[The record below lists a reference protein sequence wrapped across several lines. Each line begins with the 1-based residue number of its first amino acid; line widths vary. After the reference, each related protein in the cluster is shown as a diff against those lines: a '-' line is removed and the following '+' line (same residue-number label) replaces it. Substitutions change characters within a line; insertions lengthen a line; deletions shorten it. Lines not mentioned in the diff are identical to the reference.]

1 MRILWCIGKCFCSRY
16 LRISCLNPNRIVLD
30 RLAVEEAMLL
40 RHRNVVV
47 AFPGIEMIDE
57 QQTICPSKRL
67 ALNNLI
73 GNRRIRNIFLTLD
86 SRANRFHDGFQGFHA
101 ADKRTGPCYF
111 GLVHHELAPG
121 NSGYQTVAN
130 RLDIARGQRAFHSD
144 RLETPRIYTPA
155 TRNGSLDVNRQC
167 IRSFGNVQLA
177 VSRRNAVFV
186 FHADSAVL
194 FHAGCVDGL
203 D

>member
-1 MRILWCIGKCFCSRY
+1 MIGKR
-16 LRISCLNPNRIVLD
+16 
-30 RLAVEEAMLL
+30 
-40 RHRNVVV
+40 
-47 AFPGIEMIDE
+47 
-57 QQTICPSKRL
+57 QTICQSEKL
-67 ALNNLI
+67 ASIFINKA
-73 GNRRIRNIFLTLD
+73 RIRNIFLTLD
-86 SRANRFHDGFQGFHA
+86 SRANRLHDGFQGFHA
-101 ADKRTGPCYF
+101 ADKRTGPCYS

-177 VSRRNAVFV
+177 VSCRNAVFV
-186 FHADSAVL
+186 SRANSAVL
-194 FHAGCVDGL
+194 FHAGCMDCL

>member
-1 MRILWCIGKCFCSRY
+1 MGPKMKKGAPKRSRKYKKMSSIGKITGTVCRLTHNDGI
-16 LRISCLNPNRIVLD
+16 LRLS
-30 RLAVEEAMLL
+30 
-40 RHRNVVV
+40 
-47 AFPGIEMIDE
+47 
-57 QQTICPSKRL
+57 
-67 ALNNLI
+67 LNNLI

-86 SRANRFHDGFQGFHA
+86 SRANRLHDGFQVFHA
-101 ADKRTGPCYF
+101 ADKRTGPSHS
-111 GLVHHELAPG
+111 GLVHHELSTG
-121 NSGYQTVAN
+121 GCGYQTVTN
-130 RLDIARGQRAFHSD
+130 RLDIARGQCAFHAD

-155 TRNGSLDVNRQC
+155 TRNGSPDVNRQC
-167 IRSFGNVQLA
+167 VRPFGNVQLA

>member
-1 MRILWCIGKCFCSRY
+1 M
-16 LRISCLNPNRIVLD
+16 RISCLNPGRIVLD

-47 AFPGIEMIDE
+47 ALPGIGMIDE

-86 SRANRFHDGFQGFHA
+86 SRANRLHDGFQVFHA
-101 ADKRTGPCYF
+101 ADKRTGPSHS
-111 GLVHHELAPG
+111 GLIHHELSTG
-121 NSGYQTVAN
+121 GCGYQTVTN
-130 RLDIARGQRAFHSD
+130 RLDITRGQCAFHAD

-155 TRNGSLDVNRQC
+155 TRNGSPDVNRQC
-167 IRSFGNVQLA
+167 VRPFGNVQLA

-186 FHADSAVL
+186 SHADSAVL

>member
-1 MRILWCIGKCFCSRY
+1 MNYAQITILV
-16 LRISCLNPNRIVLD
+16 NNREFRD
-30 RLAVEEAMLL
+30 
-40 RHRNVVV
+40 
-47 AFPGIEMIDE
+47 
-57 QQTICPSKRL
+57 
-67 ALNNLI
+67 
-73 GNRRIRNIFLTLD
+73 IFLYLD
-86 SRANRFHDGFQGFHA
+86 SRANRLHDGFQGFHA
-101 ADKRTGPCYF
+101 ADKRTGPCYS

-130 RLDIARGQRAFHSD
+130 RLDIARGQRASHSD

-155 TRNGSLDVNRQC
+155 TRNGSLDANRQC

-186 FHADSAVL
+186 SRANSAVL
-194 FHAGCVDGL
+194 FHAGCVDCL